1 MNEDRRVRY
10 GDTVIPYR
18 VLRLEKSPPRVRVQV
33 EPDGRVVVQAPADA
47 SDATISAVV
56 KRRSRWIH
64 EHMRLIADR
73 KALQSKRD
81 WVSGESHRYLGR
93 RYMLKVRVDP
103 ADRERV
109 VLAGG
114 QLRVAVAAHDP
125 QRVRRLVHDWYR
137 ERADAWLRNRVSE
150 LAAQL
155 PWVRKA
161 PSVAIRQMK
170 SRWGSCSPAGRLTLN
185 PVLVRAPREA
195 VDYVIVHELCH
206 LRHHNHSRSF
216 YLLLTRHAPG
226 WEHVKKRL
234 DAMAEALYAELG

>member
-18 VLRLEKSPPRVRVQV
+18 VLRLESSSPRVRVQV
-33 EPDGRVVVQAPADA
+33 EPDGCVVVQAPADA
-47 SDATISAVV
+47 SDATIGEVV
-56 KRRSRWIH
+56 MRRSRWIH
-64 EHMRLIADR
+64 EHLRSIADR
-73 KALQSKRD
+73 KTLHSKRD

-93 RYMLKVRVDP
+93 RYMLKVRL
-103 ADRERV
+103 ASAEEERV

-114 QLRVAVAAHDP
+114 QLRVSVAAHDP
-125 QRVRRLVHDWYR
+125 QRVRQLVHAWYR
-137 ERADAWLRNRVSE
+137 ERADTWLRNRVSE
-150 LAAQL
+150 LAKQL
-155 PWVRKA
+155 PWVRMA

-185 PVLVRAPREA
+185 PVLIRVPREA

-216 YLLLTRHAPG
+216 YLLLARHVPG
-226 WEHVKKRL
+226 WQHIKKRL
-234 DAMAEALYAELG
+234 DAMADGVYAEQG

>member
-18 VLRLEKSPPRVRVQV
+18 VLRLDTSSPRVRVQV
-33 EPDGRVVVQAPADA
+33 EQDGCVVVQAPADA
-47 SDATISAVV
+47 SDATIGEVV

-64 EHMRLIADR
+64 EHLRSIVDR
-73 KALQSKRD
+73 KALHSTRD

-93 RYMLKVRVDP
+93 RYMLKVRVAP
-103 ADRERV
+103 ADQERV

-114 QLRVAVAAHDP
+114 QLRVSVAAYDP
-125 QRVRRLVHDWYR
+125 QRVRHLVHAWYR

-150 LAAQL
+150 LATRL
-155 PWVRKA
+155 SWIRKE

-185 PVLVRAPREA
+185 PVLIRVPREA

-216 YLLLTRHAPG
+216 YLLLARYVPG
-226 WEHVKKRL
+226 WQHIKKRL
-234 DAMAEALYAELG
+234 DAMADGVYAEQG